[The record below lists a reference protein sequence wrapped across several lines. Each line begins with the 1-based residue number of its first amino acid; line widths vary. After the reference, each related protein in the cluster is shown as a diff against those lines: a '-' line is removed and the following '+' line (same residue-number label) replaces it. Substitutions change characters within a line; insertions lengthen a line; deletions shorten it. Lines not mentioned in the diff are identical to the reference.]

1 MCNVSDHCPRFSNVN
16 PSDLDDDGLGDV
28 CDLCP
33 EDADNDL
40 DGDGLCANVDVCP
53 GIPDPAQDDADE
65 DGIGDR
71 CDDDVDGD
79 GVVNDEDNCPYQ
91 PNEDQENSFGG
102 PQGDVCELL
111 FFYEDF
117 EEGLAGWEFVRWV
130 RTSRRFS
137 GHQALSKGTIL
148 TLVSSL

>member
-1 MCNVSDHCPRFSNVN
+1 MQRHRPVSGRSDPDQRDRDGDGLGDACDACLRGGGSDPDRDGVCNESDNCPRFSNFN
-16 PSDLDDDGLGDV
+16 QSDLDEDGLGDV

-79 GVVNDEDNCPYQ
+79 GVVNDEDN
-91 PNEDQENSFGG
+91 
-102 PQGDVCELL
+102 
-111 FFYEDF
+111 
-117 EEGLAGWEFVRWV
+117 
-130 RTSRRFS
+130 
-137 GHQALSKGTIL
+137 ALSA
-148 TLVSSL
+148 